1 MSDFIIP
8 NNITLPT
15 FMNFDFQRCGH
26 KVIDE
31 FISYTHSKKY
41 GKMEFVPYNKFKDI
55 TFIHEGGFSKIYKA
69 TWNEGPRD
77 WRAPS
82 PYRSGKMTVA
92 LKELNDSYNINSGE
106 LEELY
111 NYSIKSISE
120 AGYAYYDHFNY
131 ISKYFGFTQNPITNN
146 FMIITKYY
154 ESGDLRNHINN
165 DFYNITWFD
174 KLVKL
179 RFIIGGLK
187 NIHDINIIHRDY
199 HSGNIFL
206 AAQETPI
213 TGDLGLNKSALCSS
227 ENEIYGVVPYVAPEI
242 FQGQNYV
249 KASDIYSFGMIMWEL
264 MTGRRPFWD
273 KVHDTNLI
281 VEICDGLRPPIVTNA
296 PDGYIE
302 LMNECWHFDP
312 VKRPTA
318 SNLLSKVKTMLENE
332 INRKNPTKI
341 IESSDIGPV
350 ITNNPG
356 AIYKSRPL
364 SEMIKSAIYIINLR
378 SLTIISKID
387 KRKFDDLI
395 KDNYENDNS
404 KKIKSCESENND
416 YLMELDIGI
425 ETNTSISNNNYY
437 ITKEICNF
445 F

>member
-131 ISKYFGFTQNPITNN
+131 II
-146 FMIITKYY
+146 
-154 ESGDLRNHINN
+154 
-165 DFYNITWFD
+165 
-174 KLVKL
+174 
-179 RFIIGGLK
+179 
-187 NIHDINIIHRDY
+187 
-199 HSGNIFL
+199 
-206 AAQETPI
+206 
-213 TGDLGLNKSALCSS
+213 
-227 ENEIYGVVPYVAPEI
+227 
-242 FQGQNYV
+242 
-249 KASDIYSFGMIMWEL
+249 
-264 MTGRRPFWD
+264 
-273 KVHDTNLI
+273 
-281 VEICDGLRPPIVTNA
+281 
-296 PDGYIE
+296 
-302 LMNECWHFDP
+302 
-312 VKRPTA
+312 KRPTA

>member
-120 AGYAYYDHFNY
+120 A
-131 ISKYFGFTQNPITNN
+131 
-146 FMIITKYY
+146 
-154 ESGDLRNHINN
+154 
-165 DFYNITWFD
+165 
-174 KLVKL
+174 
-179 RFIIGGLK
+179 
-187 NIHDINIIHRDY
+187 
-199 HSGNIFL
+199 